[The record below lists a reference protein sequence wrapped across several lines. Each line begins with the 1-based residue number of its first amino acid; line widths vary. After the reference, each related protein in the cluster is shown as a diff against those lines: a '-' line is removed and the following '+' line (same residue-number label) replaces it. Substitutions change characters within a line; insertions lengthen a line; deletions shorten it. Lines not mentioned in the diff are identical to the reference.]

1 MNITTY
7 KQEVLDGVADLV
19 LAERTIAYCTEA
31 HIVCEKQHPEQASE
45 MPEALRKIIAKSN
58 PDQVDLY
65 YLESV
70 LVSTGWNKIDDVF
83 DVEEVWSARNTPED
97 KQFNFMHDENDIIGH
112 ITDSYVLDKSGN
124 RIDADEQNA
133 PKEFDIIT
141 EAVLYNSWQS
151 PENRDRMRQIIAEI
165 TEGKWFV
172 SMECLFAG
180 FDYALIDPQGG
191 SKIVKRD
198 EESAFLTK
206 HLRSYGGT
214 GEYEGYK
221 VGRALRGISFSG
233 KGLVSKPANPRSVI
247 FSSSKAFTVNNEDI
261 VTQFSIG
268 DVTMSENLTLLEK
281 QLADLQNDLAE
292 AKEENK
298 ALQKN
303 AEHALTQELASTT
316 EAFEADIASK
326 DEAIAGLE
334 ETVKTTQARIAE
346 LEDELATK
354 NEELS
359 NAVQSINDMHRSE
372 KMRKR
377 LATLVEAGFGDDEAE
392 ESLAL
397 YDALDDEAFEGIV
410 NKWITKKDENLV
422 DAADKAGYPP
432 NCKEGF
438 VEKDGKCVPAVKA
451 ETVDEENTEE
461 AEAEVSEEVFDEVES
476 TEATLIETEEEDAL
490 QTTRAGMAEWI
501 SENFLSSGK

>member
-70 LVSTGWNKIDDVF
+70 LVSTGWNKNDDVF

-214 GEYEGYK
+214 GEYEGHK
-221 VGRALRGISFSG
+221 IGRLLRNVSFS
-233 KGLVSKPANPRSVI
+233 
-247 FSSSKAFTVNNEDI
+247 
-261 VTQFSIG
+261 FSI
-268 DVTMSENLTLLEK
+268 T
-281 QLADLQNDLAE
+281 
-292 AKEENK
+292 
-298 ALQKN
+298 
-303 AEHALTQELASTT
+303 
-316 EAFEADIASK
+316 F
-326 DEAIAGLE
+326 
-334 ETVKTTQARIAE
+334 
-346 LEDELATK
+346 
-354 NEELS
+354 
-359 NAVQSINDMHRSE
+359 
-372 KMRKR
+372 
-377 LATLVEAGFGDDEAE
+377 
-392 ESLAL
+392 
-397 YDALDDEAFEGIV
+397 
-410 NKWITKKDENLV
+410 
-422 DAADKAGYPP
+422 
-432 NCKEGF
+432 
-438 VEKDGKCVPAVKA
+438 
-451 ETVDEENTEE
+451 
-461 AEAEVSEEVFDEVES
+461 
-476 TEATLIETEEEDAL
+476 
-490 QTTRAGMAEWI
+490 
-501 SENFLSSGK
+501 